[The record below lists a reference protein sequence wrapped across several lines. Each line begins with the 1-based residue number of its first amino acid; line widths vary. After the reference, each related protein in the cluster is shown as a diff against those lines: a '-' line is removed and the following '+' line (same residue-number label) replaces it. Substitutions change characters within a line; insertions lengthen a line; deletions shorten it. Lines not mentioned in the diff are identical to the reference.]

1 MYSAPFEQAV
11 VAHCSPALTGLKP
24 ACLIS
29 LSASEYPRL
38 SRLAAWYTRALER
51 RGLRFEV
58 LCRCNRRFLLLVYRP
73 ARLAG
78 WLAREDVARLLEQA
92 GYPAGSEL
100 SALLNHLR
108 RRLLRDSGFP
118 HEIGLFLG
126 YPPKDVLGFLAHRG
140 GGCTFCGYWKV
151 YHNEQQARRCFQRF
165 DRCRDILRARLEA
178 GNTLLGL
185 FGGELPAAA

>member
-58 LCRCNRRFLLLVYRP
+58 LCRCNRRFLLLCQTNSS
-73 ARLAG
+73 LM
-78 WLAREDVARLLEQA
+78 
-92 GYPAGSEL
+92 
-100 SALLNHLR
+100 
-108 RRLLRDSGFP
+108 
-118 HEIGLFLG
+118 
-126 YPPKDVLGFLAHRG
+126 AH
-140 GGCTFCGYWKV
+140 
-151 YHNEQQARRCFQRF
+151 
-165 DRCRDILRARLEA
+165 
-178 GNTLLGL
+178 
-185 FGGELPAAA
+185 PAAQFPAAFPLSPLPPD